1 MVLRTCLIY
10 IHWKNTTTKT
20 PSWSLHEVIRD
31 TPSRGAKSLTRRV
44 WDKFKTFLKP
54 LAACPKNMEGSIHK
68 MQRSNL
74 QRHHF
79 VLCSIGMDP
88 AWLKIRYKSAEV
100 VPPQKG
106 CFWKNW
112 SATGTGFMAELGER
126 WPAWQSFME
135 GFQIPTWLPQDSQG
149 LRKSLPSEN
158 QCWKV
163 RLFCKGGG
171 WKQACHGWIMSI
183 LRYFCKIRWDSFHF
197 PLCFQHWIT
206 LWYSLMISMISIPQ
220 RNKSHY

>member
-135 GFQIPTWLPQDSQG
+135 SFQIPTWLPQDSQG

-163 RLFCKGGG
+163 RLFCKGGLKTSMP
-171 WKQACHGWIMSI
+171 WVNHVNLALFLQDKVRFIP
-183 LRYFCKIRWDSFHF
+183 F
-197 PLCFQHWIT
+197 PLVFSALNHPVIFFDDLNDLYPT
-206 LWYSLMISMISIPQ
+206 TE
-220 RNKSHY
+220 